1 MFQILL
7 VSGAPDEPSTG
18 DWDALC
24 DTPGPNTLIA
34 ALFRDL
40 AAGTPRR
47 LERAKR
53 RLFASL
59 LGKPVPGLPGRSSA
73 ETSEDDTHRVHTIW
87 LGGEAFGARVTET
100 QSVVSTM
107 FPMYCQWETFGLP
120 GTKLIWD
127 FKLDYAGQ
135 LGYAAFRHDRLVCTF
150 KSAADQRSFAEIW
163 QRVLGKTPGFEPLAA
178 G

>member
-1 MFQILL
+1 MFQMQLA
-7 VSGAPDEPSTG
+7 SGAPDEPSSG
-18 DWDALC
+18 DWEALC

-40 AAGTPRR
+40 AAGTAGR

-53 RLFASL
+53 RLSAIFF
-59 LGKPVPGLPGRSSA
+59 GKPIPGLPVQSSA
-73 ETSEDDTHRVHTIW
+73 ESSEDDTHRVHTIW
-87 LGGEAFGARVTET
+87 LGGEAFGVRVRETE
-100 QSVVSTM
+100 SVESTM

-135 LGYAAFRHDRLVCTF
+135 LGYVAFRHDKLVCTF
-150 KSAADQRSFAEIW
+150 NSAADRRRFAAIW
-163 QRVLGKTPGFEPLAA
+163 QRVLGKAPGFEPFV

>member
-1 MFQILL
+1 MLQLQL
-7 VSGAPDEPSTG
+7 VSGMPDEPSSG
-18 DWDALC
+18 DWEALC
-24 DTPGPNTLIA
+24 DTPGPNTLIE

-47 LERAKR
+47 VTRAKR
-53 RLFASL
+53 RLLASL
-59 LGKPVPGLPGRSSA
+59 LGKPVPGLPGRASA
-73 ETSEDDTHRVHTIW
+73 EASEDDIRRVHTIW
-87 LGGEAFGARVTET
+87 LGGEVFGVRVRETE
-100 QSVVSTM
+100 SVVSTM

-135 LGYAAFRHDRLVCTF
+135 LGYAAFRHERLVCTF
-150 KSAADQRSFAEIW
+150 NSATDRRRFAAIW
-163 QRVLGKTPGFEPLAA
+163 QRVLGKTPGFEPFV

>member
-1 MFQILL
+1 MVQMQL
-7 VSGAPDEPSTG
+7 VSGAPDEPSSG

-34 ALFRDL
+34 ALFRGL

-47 LERAKR
+47 LARAKR

-59 LGKPVPGLPGRSSA
+59 FGKPIPGLPGRSSA
-73 ETSEDDTHRVHTIW
+73 EESEDDTHRVHIIW
-87 LGGEAFGARVTET
+87 LGDAAFGVRVRETE
-100 QSVVSTM
+100 SVESTM

-135 LGYAAFRHDRLVCTF
+135 LGYAAFRHEKLVCAFDT
-150 KSAADQRSFAEIW
+150 AADERRFAAIW
-163 QRVLGKTPGFEPLAA
+163 QRVLGRTPEFAPLV

>member
-1 MFQILL
+1 MLQLQL
-7 VSGAPDEPSTG
+7 VSGAPDEPSSG
-18 DWDALC
+18 DWEALC

-59 LGKPVPGLPGRSSA
+59 LGKPMPDLPGRSSA
-73 ETSEDDTHRVHTIW
+73 ESSEDDTHRVHTIW
-87 LGGEAFGARVTET
+87 LGSVAFGARVTEIE
-100 QSVVSTM
+100 SVESTM
-107 FPMYCQWETFGLP
+107 FPMYCEWETFGLP

-135 LGYAAFRHDRLVCTF
+135 LGYVAFRHEKLVCTF
-150 KSAADQRSFAEIW
+150 DTAADERRFAKIW
-163 QRVLGKTPGFEPLAA
+163 HRVIGKTPGFAPFAD
-178 G
+178 